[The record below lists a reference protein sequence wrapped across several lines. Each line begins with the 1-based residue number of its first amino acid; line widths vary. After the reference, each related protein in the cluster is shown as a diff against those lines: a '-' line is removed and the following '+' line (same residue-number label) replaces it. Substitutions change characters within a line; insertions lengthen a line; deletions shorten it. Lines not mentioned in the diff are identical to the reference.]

1 MAGTGEIMKNV
12 ADITLSRQELEHV
25 KHVLR
30 VYGLTGQY
38 IGVQRLFTRRQGML
52 LAKIE
57 DALSRTAPHKPMSAA
72 KQAIAE
78 RKRRAQATRTLDYD
92 YELRE
97 QASL

>member
-1 MAGTGEIMKNV
+1 MKNV
-12 ADITLSRQELEHV
+12 TDITLSRQELEHV

-57 DALSRTAPHKPMSAA
+57 DAISRTAPPAKSRPNAA
-72 KQAIAE
+72 RLASAE
-78 RKRRAQATRTLDYD
+78 RKRRVQATRTLDYD
-92 YELRE
+92 YAMRE